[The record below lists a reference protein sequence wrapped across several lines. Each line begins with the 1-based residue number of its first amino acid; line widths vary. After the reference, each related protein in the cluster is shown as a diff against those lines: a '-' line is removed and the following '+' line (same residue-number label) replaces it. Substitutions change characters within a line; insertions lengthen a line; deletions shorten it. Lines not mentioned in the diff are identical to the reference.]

1 VHEPCQQVLHDR
13 GAPQRAWFGYSDDD
27 AFSVGLTC
35 GGELH
40 VLVQRMDSAQQL
52 YLTAAF
58 AEVTEGRP
66 AAVAQI
72 VDGPDHLLGAT
83 LSILGDDHVGPG
95 TMNSGPVYR
104 AVTDQARALMRMGRT
119 GRAEA
124 GPVVDQRSD
133 PLAGRES
140 TSRHA
145 VSRAL
150 SGHRIGSHAAEEVGP
165 TGHLPHEQW
174 PPGTRWV
181 LTVGGVLIHPLRPVE

>member
-1 VHEPCQQVLHDR
+1 MLHDR

-40 VLVQRMDSAQQL
+40 VLVQRIDSAQQL

-104 AVTDQARALMRMGRT
+104 AVTDQARALMRMGRAP
-119 GRAEA
+119 GARR
-124 GPVVDQRSD
+124 P
-133 PLAGRES
+133 
-140 TSRHA
+140 
-145 VSRAL
+145 AL
-150 SGHRIGSHAAEEVGP
+150 SSTNGPIHWLAVRARAAM
-165 TGHLPHEQW
+165 Q
-174 PPGTRWV
+174 
-181 LTVGGVLIHPLRPVE
+181 